1 MLREVEHDGI
11 RCVLDVFFFKVPKP
25 IVSRIWGD
33 RQSVFMTRTWFL
45 DVEHGSIRDG
55 IVFIVFQGLE
65 TGVFEK
71 SGSGRKSVFMTR
83 TFWGNV
89 EHGSI
94 RDDIVFLV
102 F

>member
-1 MLREVEHDGI
+1 M
-11 RCVLDVFFFKVPKP
+11 KP

-55 IVFIVFQGLE
+55 IVFIVFQGPE

-94 RDDIVFLV
+94 RDDIVFLLIKVRKPV
-102 F
+102 FSRS